1 MQAISRYIFNQA
13 LGATIAITL
22 GLTFAVWLTQSLRQI
37 DFIVNRGLPAT
48 TFFSFVVLLLPSF
61 IGIVLPI
68 AAFCSVLFVYHKL
81 IMDSEL
87 VVMRAA
93 GLSQWQLAGPALRL
107 ALLATMVVYAI
118 SLYFLPLSYRA
129 FKDLQYRLRSD
140 FSTVLLQEGA
150 FNTVSEGITVYVRD
164 RSAKGELLGILV
176 HDTRNPG
183 EPVTMMAERGALVK
197 SDDGPRVVM
206 INGNRQQRDG
216 HNGQVSMLYFDR
228 YTIEL
233 TQLQETVHTR
243 WREPKERFLTEL
255 FAESSHPGD
264 REYRTQLTAEGHQ
277 RLVMPLYSLAFIL
290 VGLAALLAGEFN
302 RRGQTRRVLLAILII
317 AVLEAQAL
325 ALHDVA
331 TRMSEAVPA
340 MYAGLIVPILASL
353 YVLLRTP
360 RRAVRRGD
368 GAAAV
373 PT

>member
-1 MQAISRYIFNQA
+1 MQAISRYIFRQA
-13 LGATIAITL
+13 LGATVAITL

-81 IMDSEL
+81 VMDSEL

-93 GLSQWQLAGPALRL
+93 GLSQFQLAAPALRL
-107 ALLATMVVYAI
+107 ALLATLAVYSI

-150 FNTVSEGITVYVRD
+150 FNTISDGITVYVRD
-164 RSAKGELLGILV
+164 RGPKGELLGILV

-183 EPVTMMAERGALVK
+183 EPVTMMAERGTLVH
-197 SDDGPRVVM
+197 SEDGPRVVM
-206 INGNRQQRDG
+206 VKGNRQQRDG
-216 HNGQVSMLYFDR
+216 AKGQVSLLYFDR

-243 WREPKERFLTEL
+243 WREPKERFLSEL
-255 FAESSHPGD
+255 FTEGNQRGD
-264 REYRTQLTAEGHQ
+264 IVYRSQLVAEGHQ
-277 RLVMPLYSLAFIL
+277 RLVMPLYSLAFVL

-317 AVLEAQAL
+317 ALLEMQAL

-331 TRMSEAVPA
+331 ARYGQAIPA
-340 MYAGLIVPILASL
+340 MYAGVAVPILVSL
-353 YVLLRTP
+353 YVLLRAP
-360 RRAVRRGD
+360 RRTARRT
-368 GAAAV
+368 AAPAA